1 MALSLVLDLEYDK
14 LFFDSE
20 KKKYYMY
27 LLITHIAWYDVIIE
41 LDDSDT
47 ANFLT
52 EGRVDREKFRKFAS
66 ETAVSRPGL
75 TYRTNPYDSKILHR
89 TDEIVLRVE
98 EIIQQ
103 RGSQQ

>member
-20 KKKYYMY
+20 KNRYYMY

-47 ANFLT
+47 ANFLRD
-52 EGRVDREKFRKFAS
+52 GQVDREKFRKFAS

-75 TYRTNPYDSKILHR
+75 TYRTNPYDSKILQR
-89 TDEIVLRVE
+89 TDQIVLRVE

-103 RGSQQ
+103 RGGQQ